1 MQIDLDQGQMLLL
14 DARPCLPLVSVGVFS
29 KAKNGDLSYI
39 KQDKDLLDTCS
50 YGPNSDVIRAS
61 AILTHT
67 VLLHETLFS

>member
-50 YGPNSDVIRAS
+50 YGPNSDV
-61 AILTHT
+61 T
-67 VLLHETLFS
+67 